1 MSKYQMENPQSNS
14 SVLTQ
19 GCLFLIKTHIGHKE
33 LPSSMP
39 YNSVFSQISVSS
51 EFKLPTL
58 CALDGA
64 SGKGIIEKDRANLL
78 LSHKI

>member
-1 MSKYQMENPQSNS
+1 MSKYQMENLQSNS

-19 GCLFLIKTHIGHKE
+19 GCLFLMKTHIDHKE
-33 LPSSMP
+33 LPFSMP

-58 CALDGA
+58 CALNGA
-64 SGKGIIEKDRANLL
+64 SEKGIIENDGKSFSN
-78 LSHKI
+78 HKI